1 MYKFSIQVILDI
13 GYEKY
18 RQKFNINFLAQKFGE
33 KYRSMLAGIYVFT
46 GGDVIEC
53 FQGKRKIEYS
63 IKTLNRPH
71 TIMKLSKF
79 LNVQNIALYKTWRW
93 VESFEPIM

>member
-46 GGDVIEC
+46 GEDVIEC

-63 IKTLNRPH
+63 KNIESTAHHHEAIKIP
-71 TIMKLSKF
+71 
-79 LNVQNIALYKTWRW
+79 
-93 VESFEPIM
+93 